1 MSEDGYTR
9 ITLRI
14 PDGLHAKLTEEA
26 SRTSKSMNAEIV
38 QRLEES
44 FQVKPITVQSLIP
57 VVSAEYRSA
66 LETQRALR
74 DQLRELT
81 EEGPLPGNSNES
93 QMAIREVEILHSW
106 FQRQA
111 SELQTVMGQLLSA
124 HSSGEPI
131 KLGLILQRL
140 ADVDVRVDL

>member
-1 MSEDGYTR
+1 MARNDPQVNIR
-9 ITLRI
+9 L
-14 PDGLHAKLTEEA
+14 PAGLKAELDKAAEKAGRSLT
-26 SRTSKSMNAEIV
+26 AEIV

-44 FQVKPITVQSLIP
+44 FQAKPLTVQSLMP
-57 VVSAEYRSA
+57 VVSAAYRSA

-81 EEGPLPGNSNES
+81 EEGPLPGNSNEA
-93 QMAIREVEILHSW
+93 QMGAREVEILHSW

-111 SELQTVMGQLLSA
+111 SELQAVMGQLLSA

>member
-1 MSEDGYTR
+1 MSRDINPFGLRMPAELRER
-9 ITLRI
+9 I
-14 PDGLHAKLTEEA
+14 EA
-26 SRTSKSMNAEIV
+26 ACQASGRSMNAEIV

-44 FQVKPITVQSLIP
+44 FQAKPLTVQSLMP
-57 VVSAEYRSA
+57 VVSAAYRSA

-93 QMAIREVEILHSW
+93 QMSIREVEILHSW

-140 ADVDVRVDL
+140 AQVDVHVDL

>member
-1 MSEDGYTR
+1 MARNDPQVNIR
-9 ITLRI
+9 L
-14 PDGLHAKLTEEA
+14 PAGLKAELDKAAEKAGRSLT
-26 SRTSKSMNAEIV
+26 AEIV

-44 FQVKPITVQSLIP
+44 FHTKPITVQSLMP
-57 VVSAEYRSA
+57 VVSAAYRSA

-81 EEGPLPGNSNES
+81 EEGPLPGNSNEA
-93 QMAIREVEILHSW
+93 QMGIREVEILHSW

>member
-1 MSEDGYTR
+1 MARNDPQVNIRLPAALKAELDKAAEKAGRS
-9 ITLRI
+9 
-14 PDGLHAKLTEEA
+14 LT
-26 SRTSKSMNAEIV
+26 AEIV
-38 QRLEES
+38 QRLEDS
-44 FQVKPITVQSLIP
+44 FRAKPLTVQSLMP
-57 VVSAEYRSA
+57 VVSAAYRSA

-81 EEGPLPGNSNES
+81 EEGPLTGNSNEP

-106 FQRQA
+106 FERQA

-140 ADVDVRVDL
+140 AQVDVHVDL

>member
-14 PDGLHAKLTEEA
+14 PDALHAKLTAEA
-26 SRTSKSMNAEIV
+26 ARTSKSMNAEIV
-38 QRLEES
+38 HRLEES
-44 FQVKPITVQSLIP
+44 FQAKPITVQSLIP
-57 VVSAEYRSA
+57 VVSAAYRSA

-74 DQLRELT
+74 EQLRELT
-81 EEGPLPGNSNES
+81 EEGPLPGNSNEA
-93 QMAIREVEILHSW
+93 QMEINEVSILYSW

-111 SELQTVMGQLLSA
+111 SELQTVMAQLMLA

-131 KLGLILQRL
+131 KLGVILQRL
-140 ADVDVRVDL
+140 ADVDVRVDV